1 MIINQMRSILLKDA
15 LHLKQNKTAGQK
27 FPAYKNN
34 AGLMSY
40 PADYYL
46 SFGIDADTRLIE
58 KMKKTEDA
66 EERMKLFLQMTPKA
80 RKNAEAL
87 AERFKNEGLTVSGY
101 VKTCIKQPILF
112 SLSPDKLEANV
123 KNLVLRFKDE
133 GLNTQDYIKA
143 CIKSPQLFYQSP
155 DTLEAN
161 VRNLVLKFKDEG
173 LNIQDYL
180 KACIKQPSLLH
191 QSPDTVEK
199 NVRNLTAGF
208 AKDGLDIQNYLKAC
222 IKCPSLFCQQPETLE
237 ANVRNLV
244 LKFKD
249 EGLNTQDYIKAC
261 IKQPPLFYQSPDTI
275 EKNVRNLAAKF
286 KNDGL
291 DLQNYL
297 QACIK
302 CPSLFCQQPETIA
315 EHIDVMRFGILNS
328 KQQHSIK
335 DIFNKPASYRVDL
348 TYSSSLLMLKY
359 LIIPKIFEG
368 SEIPKNLKR
377 VYLKEN
383 FAQYL
388 KEHPKENYTLNV
400 KGAEKYIE
408 LLKKAAA
415 EISDRKDRFII
426 NHIKEGNN

>member
-123 KNLVLRFKDE
+123 KNLVLR
-133 GLNTQDYIKA
+133 
-143 CIKSPQLFYQSP
+143 
-155 DTLEAN
+155 
-161 VRNLVLKFKDEG
+161 
-173 LNIQDYL
+173 
-180 KACIKQPSLLH
+180 
-191 QSPDTVEK
+191 
-199 NVRNLTAGF
+199 
-208 AKDGLDIQNYLKAC
+208 
-222 IKCPSLFCQQPETLE
+222 
-237 ANVRNLV
+237 
-244 LKFKD
+244 FKD